1 MYAEMN
7 KDLQHKIEGYIQNMP
22 SLPTSV
28 DKVLEVCNN
37 PQASPWDLNYIIS
50 LDPVLTGRVLK
61 LINSAYYSLSQ
72 QVTTLVRAIIMLGL
86 NTVKNLALSTAIL
99 ASMRK
104 RSFGGGIDME
114 AFWRHSLG
122 VGVMSKSLAKI
133 RGIDTKRLEEYFT
146 AGLLHDIG
154 KIPLNTV
161 ISESYA
167 TMVQAAK
174 KKGLSLYQAEN
185 QFLGINHCVC
195 GEQIVNEWK
204 LQGAIGDVI
213 TGHHN
218 YAEYSG
224 PHRDLLYNVALAN
237 YSIQQWDIGFAGNFH
252 PEIDPAAWS
261 VLKVKPGVTQGL
273 MNTVAEEIEKAQIFL
288 KL

>member
-1 MYAEMN
+1 MN
-7 KDLQHKIEGYIQNMP
+7 EELQHKIKAYIQDMP

-28 DKVLEVCNN
+28 NKVMEVCND
-37 PQASPWDLNYIIS
+37 PQTSPIDLNYIIS

-61 LINSAYYSLSQ
+61 LINSAYYSMSQ

-86 NTVKNLALSTAIL
+86 NTVKNLALSSAIL
-99 ASMRK
+99 KSMQIRNNS
-104 RSFGGGIDME
+104 RGINME

-122 VGVMSKSLAKI
+122 VGVASKLLAKN
-133 RGIDTKRLEEYFT
+133 RGIDTHRLEEYFT

-154 KIPLNTV
+154 KIPLNSV

-167 TMVQAAK
+167 VMVKTAEKQNLPLIAAEEK
-174 KKGLSLYQAEN
+174 
-185 QFLGINHCVC
+185 FLGINHCVC

-204 LQGAIGDVI
+204 LQGPIGDVI
-213 TGHHN
+213 INHHRC
-218 YAEYSG
+218 AEYSG

-237 YSIQQWDIGFAGNFH
+237 YSIQEWNIGFAGDSY
-252 PEIDPAAWS
+252 PELDPNAWDI
-261 VLKVKPGVTQGL
+261 LKVKPGFAERL
-273 MNTVAEEIEKAQIFL
+273 MGVVVEEIEKAQIFL

>member
-1 MYAEMN
+1 
-7 KDLQHKIEGYIQNMP
+7 MP

-28 DKVLEVCNN
+28 KKVLEVCNN

-86 NTVKNLALSTAIL
+86 NTVKNLALSTAVL

-104 RSFGGGIDME
+104 RGGGDGINME

-122 VGVMSKSLAKI
+122 VGVMSKLLAKT

-154 KIPLNTV
+154 KIPLNMV
-161 ISESYA
+161 IAESYA
-167 TMVQAAK
+167 TIIQAAK
-174 KKGLSLYQAEN
+174 KKRLSLYRAEN
-185 QFLGINHCVC
+185 QFLGISHCGS

-213 TGHHN
+213 VNHHTC
-218 YAEYSG
+218 AEYSG

-237 YSIQQWDIGFAGNFH
+237 YAIQQWNIGFAGDSL
-252 PEIDPAAWS
+252 PEIDPATWN
-261 VLKVKPGVTQGL
+261 VLNVKPGISQRL
-273 MNTVAEEIEKAQIFL
+273 MNTVAEEIEKAEIFL
-288 KL
+288 RL

>member
-1 MYAEMN
+1 MN
-7 KDLQHKIEGYIQNMP
+7 KELQRKIESYIQNMP

-28 DKVLEVCNN
+28 NKVLEVCNN
-37 PQASPWDLNYIIS
+37 PQASPWDLNYVIS

-99 ASMRK
+99 ASMRRK
-104 RSFGGGIDME
+104 GNAGGIDVE

-122 VGVMSKSLAKI
+122 VGVMSKLLAKT

-154 KIPLNTV
+154 KIPLNMV
-161 ISESYA
+161 ITESYA
-167 TMVQAAK
+167 TMVRAAK
-174 KKGLSLYQAEN
+174 KKGLPLYRAED
-185 QFLGINHCVC
+185 QFLGINHCIC
-195 GEQIVNEWK
+195 GEQIVSEWK
-204 LQGAIGDVI
+204 LQGSIGDI
-213 TGHHN
+213 IINHHTC
-218 YAEYSG
+218 AEYSG
-224 PHRDLLYNVALAN
+224 PHQDLLYNVALAN
-237 YSIQQWDIGFAGNFH
+237 YSIQEWNIGFAGDSR
-252 PEIDPAAWS
+252 PEIDPDTWDI
-261 VLKVKPGVTQGL
+261 LKVKPGITQSLMDMVTG
-273 MNTVAEEIEKAQIFL
+273 EIEKAQIFL

>member
-1 MYAEMN
+1 
-7 KDLQHKIEGYIQNMP
+7 MP

-28 DKVLEVCNN
+28 NKVLEVCNN

-86 NTVKNLALSTAIL
+86 NTVKNLTLSTAVL
-99 ASMRK
+99 ASIRK
-104 RSFGGGIDME
+104 KGSTGGLDME

-122 VGVMSKSLAKI
+122 VGVMSKLLAKT
-133 RGIDTKRLEEYFT
+133 RGVDTKRLEEYFT

-154 KIPLNTV
+154 KIPLSTV
-161 ISESYA
+161 IAESYT

-174 KKGLSLYQAEN
+174 KKGLPLYKAED
-185 QFLGINHCVC
+185 QFLGITHCAC
-195 GEQIVNEWK
+195 GEQIVSEWK

-213 TGHHN
+213 TNHHSC
-218 YAEYSG
+218 AQYSG
-224 PHRDLLYNVALAN
+224 PHQDLLYNVALAN
-237 YSIQQWDIGFAGNFH
+237 YSVQYYSIQQWNMGFAGDSH
-252 PEIDPAAWS
+252 PELEPDTWDI
-261 VLKVKPGVTQGL
+261 LKVKPGITQNL
-273 MNTVAEEIEKAQIFL
+273 MNMVAEEIEKAQIFL

>member
-1 MYAEMN
+1 MN
-7 KDLQHKIEGYIQNMP
+7 KELQQKIEGYIRNMP

-61 LINSAYYSLSQ
+61 LINSAYYGLSQ

-86 NTVKNLALSTAIL
+86 NTVKNLALSTAVL

-104 RSFGGGIDME
+104 KRSPGGLNME
-114 AFWRHSLG
+114 VFWRHSLG
-122 VGVMSKSLAKI
+122 VGVMSKLLAKT

-154 KIPLNTV
+154 KIPLNIV
-161 ISESYA
+161 IAESYA
-167 TMVQAAK
+167 TTVRAAK
-174 KKGLSLYQAEN
+174 KKGLPLYDAEN
-185 QFLGINHCVC
+185 QFLGLNHCIC
-195 GEQIVNEWK
+195 GEQIVNQWK
-204 LQGAIGDVI
+204 LQGAIGDI
-213 TGHHN
+213 IINHHGC
-218 YAEYSG
+218 AEYSG

-237 YSIQQWDIGFAGNFH
+237 YSIQQWNTGFAGDSH
-252 PEIDPAAWS
+252 PALDPDTWDILA
-261 VLKVKPGVTQGL
+261 VEPGSTQGL
-273 MNTVAEEIEKAQIFL
+273 MNMVTEEIEKAEIFL
-288 KL
+288 KI